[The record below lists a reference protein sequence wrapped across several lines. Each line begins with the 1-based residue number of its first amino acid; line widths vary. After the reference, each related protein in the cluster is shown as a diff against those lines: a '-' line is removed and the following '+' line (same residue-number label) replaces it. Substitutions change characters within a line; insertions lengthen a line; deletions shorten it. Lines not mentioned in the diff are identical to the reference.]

1 MKKLITPDPV
11 GVWPLYDEIYP
22 MENKNQLLTKGFNIG
37 YDPTHPALD
46 FPASAIF
53 SGKWMPGKSYFEV
66 QKGLETSDITIMAWV
81 YIDKD
86 QIRNK
91 STLLDFRTDND
102 SSLLSLFF
110 LNGRL
115 QVEIPSDNEI
125 VTLSSPGMRYFHH
138 CNYFS
143 SVKVD

>member
-1 MKKLITPDPV
+1 MK
-11 GVWPLYDEIYP
+11 
-22 MENKNQLLTKGFNIG
+22 NKNQLLTKGFNIG
-37 YDPTHPALD
+37 FDPTHPALD

-66 QKGLETSDITIMAWV
+66 QKGLETSDITMMAWV
-81 YIDKD
+81 YIEED
-86 QIRNK
+86 QIRNR

-102 SSLLSLFF
+102 HSLLSLFF

-125 VTLSSPGMRYFHH
+125 VTLSSPGMRYLYQ

>member
-1 MKKLITPDPV
+1 
-11 GVWPLYDEIYP
+11 

-125 VTLSSPGMRYFHH
+125 VTLTSPGMRYFNL
-138 CNYFS
+138 CKYFS
-143 SVKVD
+143 SFKVD

>member
-1 MKKLITPDPV
+1 MITPDPV
-11 GVWPLYDEIYP
+11 GVWPLYDDVFL

-37 YDPTHPALD
+37 FDPTHPVLD

-66 QKGLETSDITIMAWV
+66 QKGLQTSDITMMAWV
-81 YIDKD
+81 YIEED
-86 QIRNK
+86 QIRNR

-125 VTLSSPGMRYFHH
+125 VTVSSPGMRYLYQYNH
-138 CNYFS
+138 FS
-143 SVKVD
+143 GVKVD